1 MTMFKVKRG
10 VEAQLPTALSNGT
23 MYFCTDTGNI
33 YIDIGGARK
42 QISAEYAKGLK
53 TDSTTIEF
61 SSIQA
66 ALNKLGNIES
76 GANKTVV
83 DSALNSSS
91 TNPVQN
97 KVIKTALDN
106 KVDVVSGKGLSTNDY
121 TNDERSKLAG
131 IAAGAE
137 VNQNAFAG
145 INVLAKDGSSVG
157 SMTADQE
164 SDILTFQAGD
174 NVTLG
179 VNEANDKVIISA
191 KDTTYDLAST
201 TADGLMSK
209 EDKSKLAGI
218 AEGAQVGTITEIQA
232 NGTLVASSGT
242 ANIPAATTSKY
253 GVTRLSSSTTSTS
266 TSKAAT
272 SSAVKA
278 AYDLANEA
286 KELAD
291 VNAGVLLT
299 KVDAISGKGLSTND
313 YTTDEKNK
321 LAGISAGAQ
330 PNQNAFST
338 IAVSG
343 QSNVSADNAT
353 DVLTLVAGNNI
364 TITTDATNDKITIA
378 AANTSYEDATQSVH
392 GLMSTD
398 DKKKLDGIEAGAQVN
413 TVLSVAGKDG
423 AVTLNKS
430 DVGLNNVDNE
440 SKATMFTSP
449 TFTGTPKAP
458 TANSGTN
465 TTQIATTAFVQTE
478 INNKL
483 AASDAM
489 IFKGTIGSSG
499 ATITTLPATHT
510 TGWSYKVIT
519 NDITVSSKKCEIGD
533 MIICIADGTTA
544 SDADW
549 VVVQANIDGAVTGPN
564 SSVNNRV
571 AVFSGTTGKVIK
583 DSGYT
588 IAKSVPSDAK
598 FTDTTYTETTDT
610 KAGLFTPAEKAKL
623 AGIAEG
629 ANNYTY
635 TLPAAGTSLG
645 GVKSGGDVTI
655 SDGLIQV
662 KDNSHNHSVSTIT
675 GLDDNYVSKE
685 GYNNHTHKV
694 THTPKG
700 TVSQPTFSGS
710 TSTTNA
716 GDTTNVVSAALASH
730 KHTFTPA
737 GTITNTKFTG
747 TAATI
752 GSISGT
758 GTASKST
765 HTHKVALSGNLAA
778 PTFTGTAATIPKTST
793 AAATVASSTHTHTV
807 SSVTGTVSK
816 PTFTGNENTT
826 STPSTGASVSKISSA
841 GSLQTLSGSVSNRC
855 LTLSLTGGSVVSYT
869 DVVVANSEH
878 THTVT
883 PTGSVSQ
890 PTFSNG
896 AATIGQ
902 ASGTATVAATGH
914 THAYTPE
921 GTISAVAL
929 SGTMTA
935 AASSDTIGVS
945 TSTHTHA
952 YTPAGSVSAS
962 FSGTAGTVNVTD
974 DDSVEN
980 VSTSAHTHAFKAA
993 GTVSQPT
1000 FTGTQ
1005 ETISS
1010 TTPQ

>member
-10 VEAQLPTALSNGT
+10 VEAQLPTTLSNGT

-53 TDSTTIEF
+53 TDSSVIEF
-61 SSIQA
+61 SAIQA
-66 ALNKLGNIES
+66 ALNKLSNIEN

-83 DSALNSSS
+83 DSILSDSS
-91 TNPVQN
+91 TNPVEN
-97 KVIKTALDN
+97 KIIKTALDG
-106 KVDVVSGKGLSTNDY
+106 KVDIVSGKGLSTNDY
-121 TNDERSKLAG
+121 SDADKSKLAG

-137 VNQNAFAG
+137 VNQNAFTN
-145 INVLAKDGSSVG
+145 INVLTDNGTSVG

-164 SDILTFQAGD
+164 NDVLTLQAGN

-179 VNEANDKVIISA
+179 IDSTNDKVVISA
-191 KDTTYDLAST
+191 KDTTYGLAST

-209 EDKSKLAGI
+209 EDKSKLASI
-218 AEGAQVGTITEIQA
+218 AEGAQVGTITEVKS

-242 ANIPAATTSKY
+242 ANIPAATTDKY
-253 GVTRLSSSTTSTS
+253 GVTKLSSSVTSTS
-266 TSKAAT
+266 TSIAAT
-272 SSAVKA
+272 PSAVKD
-278 AYDLANEA
+278 AYDLANNA

-364 TITTDATNDKITIA
+364 TITTDATNDKVTIA
-378 AANTSYEDATQSVH
+378 AANTSYEDATQSAH
-392 GLMSTD
+392 GLMSAN

-413 TVLSVAGKDG
+413 TVLSVAGKTG
-423 AVTLNKS
+423 AVTLDKS
-430 DVGLNNVDNE
+430 HVGLNNVDNE

-458 TANSGTN
+458 TASSGTN

-499 ATITTLPATHT
+499 ATITSLPATHT

-519 NDITVSSKKCEIGD
+519 NDIKVSGKNCEVGD

-549 VVVQANIDGAVTGPN
+549 VVVQTNIDGAVTGPN

-583 DSGYT
+583 DSGFT
-588 IAKSVPSDAK
+588 IATSVPANAK

-635 TLPAAGTSLG
+635 TLPAAGTTLG

-662 KDNSHNHSVSTIT
+662 KDDSHSHSTSTIV
-675 GLDDNYVSKE
+675 GLDNYVTKE
-685 GYNNHTHKV
+685 GHNNHTHKV
-694 THTPKG
+694 TYTPKG

-710 TSTTNA
+710 TSTTNS

-765 HTHKVALSGNLAA
+765 HTHSVALSGNLAA

-807 SSVTGTVSK
+807 TSVTGTVSK

-826 STPSTGASVSKISSA
+826 STPSTGASASKISSA

-869 DVVVANSEH
+869 DIVVANSEH

-890 PTFSNG
+890 PTFSSG
-896 AATIGQ
+896 AATVGQ

-945 TSTHTHA
+945 TSTHTHT

-962 FSGTAGTVNVTD
+962 FSGTAGTVNATD
-974 DDSVEN
+974 NDSVEN